1 MDQWHFCICN
11 DVELHRKD
19 PDLVTDVDKY
29 WSEALELSK
38 SGSRDALACFNE
50 VAFEAGLDIRLLEA
64 ADVRPESGTT
74 FTPDQIALIRKYYGF
89 HSFGKARKTTR
100 KCLLYCT
107 HTAAIAGGREP
118 HCYTAFASDD
128 YAAAC
133 LHLRYLVSDYTWGLG
148 MQLRRA
154 RRRSTHTSGSAPT
167 IVIDAK
173 ARAAGV
179 TTEMIEA
186 GVRAGRVLGERRA
199 RDVLEDLAELDPEDW
214 ADYYRRLE
222 ETLEEHKR
230 KHARAAPMDVEEP
243 AAAPAPAPSRAERG
257 AAPAPAAAR
266 PKRCAADADAPPPP
280 APAPKRR
287 AAAKKAS
294 APAPAPAPKRRTPPA
309 DAPAKKK
316 RAPRAR

>member
-11 DVELHRKD
+11 DVELEAKD
-19 PDLVTDVDKY
+19 PLLVRDVDKY

-38 SGSRDALACFNE
+38 SGSRDALACFND
-50 VAFEAGLDIRLLEA
+50 VAFAAGLDIRLLKA

-148 MQLRRA
+148 VQLRRA

-167 IVIDAK
+167 IVIDAE
-173 ARAAGV
+173 ARAVGV
-179 TTEMIEA
+179 TTDMIEA

-243 AAAPAPAPSRAERG
+243 AAAPAATAAPRPPLPPGARVNAKGETIVRLRRPPPPPTPPPPPQSEPA
-257 AAPAPAAAR
+257 AAPAP
-266 PKRCAADADAPPPP
+266 P
-280 APAPKRR
+280 RR
-287 AAAKKAS
+287 A
-294 APAPAPAPKRRTPPA
+294 KRRTPPA

>member
-11 DVELHRKD
+11 DVELHAKD
-19 PDLVTDVDKY
+19 PLLVTDVDKY
-29 WSEALELSK
+29 WSAALELSK

-50 VAFEAGLDIRLLEA
+50 VALAADLDIRLLKA
-64 ADVRPESGTT
+64 AGVRPESGTT

-148 MQLRRA
+148 VQLRRA

-199 RDVLEDLAELDPEDW
+199 RDVLEDLAEMDPEDW

-222 ETLEEHKR
+222 ERLEEHKR
-230 KHARAAPMDVEEP
+230 KHARAAPMAEEEP
-243 AAAPAPAPSRAERG
+243 AAASAPAPSRA
-257 AAPAPAAAR
+257 
-266 PKRCAADADAPPPP
+266 
-280 APAPKRR
+280 
-287 AAAKKAS
+287 
-294 APAPAPAPKRRTPPA
+294 
-309 DAPAKKK
+309 K
-316 RAPRAR
+316 RADDHG